1 MRTFFCE
8 TIPAPGEAAE
18 LEKSEFDHLFRTLRA
33 APGDEVALFDGR
45 GLVAVARVEPR
56 RMLVVRECR
65 REPEPAKRLHLYCAV
80 PRRAK
85 FDVLLKQA
93 AELGVWSIRLLRCE
107 RSVAQPEGSGRWEAL
122 LREGCKQ
129 SKNPFLP
136 RILPMMTPAEA
147 LEEIRARKI
156 RAFFGAVDAGKASER
171 ESVEGVADFAWLVG
185 PEGGFTPEE
194 EAAFAAA
201 GVRGLNLGPYVL
213 RLETAAVCGLAVLRR
228 MMAEEARR

>member
-33 APGDEVALFDGR
+33 APGDEVALFDGC

-56 RMLVVRECR
+56 RTLVIQERR
-65 REPEPAKRLHLYCAV
+65 REPEPARRLHLYCAV

-85 FDVLLKQA
+85 FDVLLMQA
-93 AELGVWSIRLLRCE
+93 AELGVWSIRLLHCE
-107 RSVAQPEGSGRWEAL
+107 RSVAQPEGSGRWETL

-136 RILPMMTPAEA
+136 RILPMVKPSEA

-156 RAFFGAVDAGKASER
+156 QAFFGAVDAGKASPR
-171 ESVEGVADFAWLVG
+171 EETAGGDFAWLVG

-194 EAAFAAA
+194 EQAFLAA

-213 RLETAAVCGLAVLRR
+213 RLETAAVCGLAVLRQR
-228 MMAEEARR
+228 MAGEAER